1 MKQVVFSKQQISFL
15 RESSDN
21 DDVFV
26 RDDGNP
32 STVASDAT
40 KALNKTP
47 NANGATINASSLEN
61 DSKPAIDLKVPI
73 KNPNDI
79 PKAMGQLDTPI
90 VNALKKSGNSNTIT
104 FEKENQNE
112 NIIRYTKGEL
122 NKILFN

>member
-1 MKQVVFSKQQISFL
+1 MKQVIFSKQQISFL
-15 RESSDN
+15 REGADN

-32 STVASDAT
+32 STVASDAA

-47 NANGATINASSLEN
+47 NANGATINASSLEK
-61 DSKPAIDLKVPI
+61 DSKPATDLKVPI

-79 PKAMGQLDTPI
+79 PKAMGQLDPKI
-90 VNALKKSGNSNTIT
+90 VNALKDSGDNNTIT
-104 FEKENQNE
+104 FEKETQNE
-112 NIIRYTKGEL
+112 NVIRYTKGEL